1 MARAKKL
8 PETLNTQE
16 RQALLSALRLQ
27 APRGHRDLSM
37 ITLMLNTGLRASE
50 VLHLRVRDI
59 DWTSPGSRGS
69 GRMRGFFA
77 QAGF

>member
-1 MARAKKL
+1 
-8 PETLNTQE
+8 
-16 RQALLSALRLQ
+16 
-27 APRGHRDLSM
+27 M